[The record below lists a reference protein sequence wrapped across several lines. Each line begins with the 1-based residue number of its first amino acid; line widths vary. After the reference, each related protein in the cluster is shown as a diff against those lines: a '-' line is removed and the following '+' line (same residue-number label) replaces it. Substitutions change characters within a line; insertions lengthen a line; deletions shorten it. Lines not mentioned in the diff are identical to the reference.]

1 MDILFN
7 NPIANMSG
15 PIFLAVFIGL
25 LFLASVGFWLIKS
38 SFDWTSKMPVPN
50 IPHEIDPFEIA
61 FLRGGENE
69 LIRSVVF
76 SLSKKGFLKVFTAG
90 NTTSISQTQ
99 TQPNWTELTQIERNV
114 LPYFQV
120 SRETKDIF
128 GAEGLDSVVSPFA
141 TIYTSKI
148 AQANF
153 LTPED
158 VKIKTRMFALIPLG
172 IMLFLGLYKLTL
184 AISNGHLNVLIL
196 IGLLVVTIVIF
207 ILLAKTKRLSAL
219 GESYVNSLQTAFDRL
234 RNVKSLNTAQINP
247 QSTFGA
253 MDPTLLAVGL
263 FGTSVLIGSNY
274 SQYEDAFHRSSA
286 TSSCGSG
293 CGSTS
298 SCSSGSGDGGG
309 GCGGCGGGCS

>member
-7 NPIANMSG
+7 NPIANMPG
-15 PIFLAVFIGL
+15 PIFLALFIGL
-25 LFLASVGFWLIKS
+25 LFLVAVAFWFLKS
-38 SFDWTSKMPVPN
+38 TFDWTSKLPIPN
-50 IPHEIDPFEIA
+50 IPSEIDPFEIA
-61 FLRGGENE
+61 YLRGGENE
-69 LIRSVVF
+69 LTRSVVF
-76 SLSKKGFLKVFTAG
+76 SLSKKGFLKVLTAG
-90 NTTSISQTQ
+90 NATTISQTQ
-99 TQPNWTELTQIERNV
+99 TQPNWTELSQIERNV
-114 LPYFQV
+114 LPFFQI

-128 GAEGLDSVVSPFA
+128 GADGLDSIVSSFA
-141 TIYTSKI
+141 TIYRSKI
-148 AQANF
+148 TQANF

-196 IGLLVVTIVIF
+196 IGLLVVTVVIF

-234 RNVKSLNTAQINP
+234 RNVKSLNSAQINP

-253 MDPTLLAVGL
+253 IDPTLLAVGL

-293 CGSTS
+293 CGSS